1 MVVFHSY
8 VSLQEGS
15 SKPVIYQNWTNLQ
28 LNWGEVWE
36 LPGEEPTTGRERG
49 PAGGAMEAMAQ
60 RSSSVLYIVYGGLIF
75 YLLMIAHR
83 DVRHAKVACL

>member
-28 LNWGEVWE
+28 LNWGEIWE
-36 LPGEEPTTGRERG
+36 LPGEEPTTGHERG
-49 PAGGAMEAMAQ
+49 PVGGAMEAMAQ
-60 RSSSVLYIVYGGLIF
+60 SSSVLYIVYAGLIF

-83 DVRHAKVACL
+83 DVH